1 MERSVATFRSAV
13 NERAAATAPRL
24 PRRSSRVAVPVAVM
38 DVRVV
43 RMGVDQPIVDVR
55 VRVRL
60 RRRVVRVVRV
70 LVVPIMDVPV

>member
-1 MERSVATFRSAV
+1 
-13 NERAAATAPRL
+13 
-24 PRRSSRVAVPVAVM
+24 M